1 MIGMAE
7 IVVERIYSL
16 RLKHKMK
23 KYPRWLRSKKAMKYI
38 RKFLAKHMKT
48 EEEKIKLDSS
58 INEKVWERG
67 AQKPPSKIRIR
78 VVKFDDGVVEAEL
91 A

>member
-1 MIGMAE
+1 MAK
-7 IVVERIYSL
+7 VVLERVYSI

-23 KYPRWLRSKKAMKYI
+23 RYPRWLRSKKAMKYI
-38 RKFLAKHMKT
+38 RTFLSKHMKADP
-48 EEEKIKLDSS
+48 EKIRLDSS

-67 AQKPPSKIRIR
+67 AQKPPTRIRIR
-78 VVKFDDGVVEAEL
+78 AVKFDDGIVEAEL